1 MIGIGTTDIFQ
12 EDAQWLLEDPNI
24 RVYVTEL
31 KTKKDYLY
39 E

>member
-24 RVYVTEL
+24 RVYVQN
-31 KTKKDYLY
+31 
-39 E
+39 